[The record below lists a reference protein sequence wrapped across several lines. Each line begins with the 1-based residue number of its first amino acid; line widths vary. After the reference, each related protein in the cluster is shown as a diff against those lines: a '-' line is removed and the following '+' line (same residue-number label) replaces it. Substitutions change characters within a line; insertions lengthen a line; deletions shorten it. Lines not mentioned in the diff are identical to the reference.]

1 MFKYISEILSQFTKT
16 QRVMALLMV
25 LTAITIITIGP
36 SLINSITLDRKE
48 LEDKITK
55 QEVRINTLESITD
68 TLNLKIRQNQRSCT
82 EELFN
87 REEEFIEMLDEI
99 RSEAFKYKVTTKH
112 NEIKLTTKSNDGN
125 DEENVMMMSEPEV
138 IKKPEVKVD
147 ISRILNKIDRMKKT
161 IKEIDSMKK
170 TIKEN

>member
-25 LTAITIITIGP
+25 LTTITIITIGP

-55 QEVRINTLESITD
+55 QEDKINTLENLTD
-68 TLNLKIRQNQRSCT
+68 TLTLKIRKNQRSCT

-87 REEEFIEMLDEI
+87 REEEFIKMLDEI
-99 RSEAFKYKVTTKH
+99 RAEAFNYKVSTK
-112 NEIKLTTKSNDGN
+112 KTKIIDYGDGATGN
-125 DEENVMMMSEPEV
+125 DEVIMMTKFED
-138 IKKPEVKVD
+138 KKPEVKVD
-147 ISRILNKIDRMKKT
+147 ISRILNKIDNMKKT
-161 IKEIDSMKK
+161 IKK
-170 TIKEN
+170 N